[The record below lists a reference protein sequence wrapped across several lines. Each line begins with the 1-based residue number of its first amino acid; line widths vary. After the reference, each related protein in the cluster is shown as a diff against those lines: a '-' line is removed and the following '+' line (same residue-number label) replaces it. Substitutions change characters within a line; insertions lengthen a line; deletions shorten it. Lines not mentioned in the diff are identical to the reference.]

1 MTHTYGLSSQWSSIN
16 PCFSRCPASSLSLC
30 PPQFYLTARW
40 SYYVF
45 DPRSTNCCNSCF
57 PFFSSN
63 RIFPPPMKFQIDPS
77 ISPFPDRWFELFFCE
92 ISLIRWGKFKSR
104 LRISLHFVIRNDNNC
119 NTDCNKY
126 KNILVIKQLSKA
138 INDILEEHI
147 LALRFHIG
155 NHFSDQ
161 RIPNNLNLL
170 GERKIILIIRPSARI
185 SRWKIRRKGELWENV
200 ERKKRWKA
208 RRTRRNY
215 EGESR
220 AVTPEL

>member
-1 MTHTYGLSSQWSSIN
+1 MYVPHTRQRVDSEEIGQAVFGNGVNVVRPFSFFQALEPGRMAVVGHYATNRQNNRRDKIEAVTHTYGLSSQWSSIN

-119 NTDCNKY
+119 NTDR
-126 KNILVIKQLSKA
+126 L
-138 INDILEEHI
+138 
-147 LALRFHIG
+147 
-155 NHFSDQ
+155 
-161 RIPNNLNLL
+161 
-170 GERKIILIIRPSARI
+170 
-185 SRWKIRRKGELWENV
+185 
-200 ERKKRWKA
+200 
-208 RRTRRNY
+208 
-215 EGESR
+215 
-220 AVTPEL
+220 